1 MPKTTMRN
9 GWKRWTEDDV
19 RMLRELATARV
30 PKEVI
35 GLRMG
40 RSPEA
45 VAQRA
50 WLEGLLL
57 RGRRSRGR
65 RAGAPPRHAGVARTG
80 PSPRSGHDASAAGCD
95 AS

>member
-1 MPKTTMRN
+1 MPKTMMRN
-9 GWKRWTEDDV
+9 GWKRWTEDDLGV
-19 RMLRELATARV
+19 LRELARARV
-30 PKEVI
+30 PKEII

-57 RGRRSRGR
+57 GRRRRERTTGEGSRPEHGAAARPTR
-65 RAGAPPRHAGVARTG
+65 RAPA
-80 PSPRSGHDASAAGCD
+80 ASAAVS
-95 AS
+95 ANAP

>member
-1 MPKTTMRN
+1 MPNARRRN

-19 RMLRELATARV
+19 RVLRELAQARV
-30 PKEVI
+30 PKEII

-50 WLEGLLL
+50 WLECLTLP
-57 RGRRSRGR
+57 GRRPRTTTAVRPHAAST
-65 RAGAPPRHAGVARTG
+65 AGEAPAP
-80 PSPRSGHDASAAGCD
+80 DLAS
-95 AS
+95 